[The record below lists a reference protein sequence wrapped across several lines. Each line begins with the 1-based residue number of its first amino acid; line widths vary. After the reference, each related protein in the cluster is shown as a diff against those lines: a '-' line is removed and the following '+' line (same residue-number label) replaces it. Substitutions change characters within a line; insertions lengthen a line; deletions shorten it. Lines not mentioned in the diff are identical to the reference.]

1 MVLLIVP
8 AVWILLL
15 GLITALC
22 VAARRGDNGTT
33 LEASEAARAAPAAF
47 TR

>member
-15 GLITALC
+15 GLITTLC
-22 VAARRGDNGTT
+22 VAARRGD
-33 LEASEAARAAPAAF
+33 SAAA
-47 TR
+47 